1 LKITPQYYLYFERA
15 SWLLVYAPVSATSKA
30 ADAVVCGKIYAK
42 LCSDFYVERVGDRS
56 VNFSNVTIA
65 SLGTDLN
72 VATAYEEFFSKVK
85 EGVIASFFQRSALY
99 DSDIRR
105 LDSSR
110 GSPQFDFRQL
120 FLVKESLAL
129 MYQLMQLPQEALRQY
144 GELEALLGV
153 VPEGTLP
160 RDGWPLIVPEDVR
173 TNQKSASASSPTPQS
188 SSLEGASDE
197 AAGSI
202 QSNFDLLWK
211 DPLIEGESVLLY
223 SINSARMRILKN
235 KIGLRE
241 LRRYVF
247 SRQMHFLAQQRRCCE
262 FASKGMQFVSDTYG
276 SILLQMTVESDVD
289 QHRRQQADLWSACA
303 AVKIVRTCR
312 LHLSSQSQHESRSTK
327 NDAVMSISPI
337 KTSERAD
344 SPHSPPLSSVPMET
358 DGTSDA
364 VEAVDAVMRK
374 KIALSRELQLLQEA
388 AIPLSDLLHL
398 AMSSLHSLCM
408 SVSFSQPVLFMAC
421 RKSSYYRERALS
433 IALSLNSSGDS
444 AYGTWRSAAPTGS
457 ETADTLTALADIKG
471 RVTAVDAAISV
482 LVEEA
487 LAADLDKVRPL
498 TPCDIQTAH

>member
-1 LKITPQYYLYFERA
+1 MNLQHELMITRKYYSYFERA
-15 SWLLVYAPVSATSKA
+15 SWLLVFAPLSATSKA
-30 ADAVVCGKIYAK
+30 ADAVICGKIYAK
-42 LCSDFYVERVGDRS
+42 LCSDFYVERVGDRC
-56 VNFSNVTIA
+56 VNFSNITIT
-65 SLGTDLN
+65 SISTDLN
-72 VATAYEEFFSKVK
+72 VATAYEDFFSKVK

-105 LDSSR
+105 LDSFR

-160 RDGWPLIVPEDVR
+160 RDDWPLVVLEDVR
-173 TNQKSASASSPTPQS
+173 TNQKSTSSTPTPQPS
-188 SSLEGASDE
+188 SVEGAPDEEADTSQSD
-197 AAGSI
+197 
-202 QSNFDLLWK
+202 FDLLWK

-262 FASKGMQFVSDTYG
+262 FASKGVQFVSDTYS
-276 SILLQMTVESDVD
+276 SILLQLAVESEVD
-289 QHRRQQADLWSACA
+289 HHRRQQADLWAVCA

-312 LHLSSQSQHESRSTK
+312 LHLSSQSQHESRSPK
-327 NDAVMSISPI
+327 SDPQISISPI
-337 KTSERAD
+337 KTTEGED
-344 SPHSPPLSSVPMET
+344 SPHSPPLSSVPMEAE
-358 DGTSDA
+358 GTTDA
-364 VEAVDAVMRK
+364 VEAVEAVLRK
-374 KIALSRELQLLQEA
+374 KIALSRELHLLQEA

-398 AMSSLHSLCM
+398 ALGSLHSLCM
-408 SVSFSQPVLFMAC
+408 SLSYPQPQLSMAYK
-421 RKSSYYRERALS
+421 KSSYYRERALA
-433 IALSLNSSGDS
+433 IALSLNSSEDS
-444 AYGTWRSAAPTGS
+444 VYGTWRCAAPAGT
-457 ETADTLTALADIKG
+457 EAADNLTALAMIKG
-471 RVTAVDAAISV
+471 RVIAVDEAHSA

-487 LAADLDKVRPL
+487 LVSDLDKVRLL
-498 TPCDIQTAH
+498 TPL